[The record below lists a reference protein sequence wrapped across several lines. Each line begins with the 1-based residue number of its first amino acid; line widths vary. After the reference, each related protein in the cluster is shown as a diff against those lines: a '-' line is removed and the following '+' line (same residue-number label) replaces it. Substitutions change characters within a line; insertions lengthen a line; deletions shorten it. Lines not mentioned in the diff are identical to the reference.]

1 MKANWKLLPAA
12 LTVAMLA
19 LAGCGGSNNTP
30 EPPPVD
36 TMPPAPPPGPSD
48 LQQAADLRAA
58 AEEAHTMATATV
70 TAAVEAAG
78 SLSAAKVNGS
88 SEMARANA
96 LVVLT
101 STASVEMQLAA
112 AKAAVDALTTLH
124 AAATGDDK
132 ARIQSMLTSATADHT
147 AIQAILDAEGA
158 KTLMQAV
165 LDVKAYSSDTNAEI
179 AQGKADAVARVVRAA
194 IAATT
199 ATAGVGN
206 TFAATGVPVT
216 SALNAPAGG
225 VMYAGDPGRTF
236 SDIFKASTVR
246 ITKVADVP
254 TTVTIPPT
262 NQAQPVEMAY
272 KGIAGRLSCLTET
285 CTVNGTGYSGNL
297 AFTPDDADTLW
308 TPSGSGYAQVTDAV
322 SYGAWMNLSA
332 IELHVLSHTTPTVA
346 ATLNWTRDAATDPDV
361 VTATYTGT
369 AQGYS
374 ERTTGTGDSAA
385 HASGTFTADVE
396 LDGTFTDTDTEAT
409 LEGAITNFVG
419 SGDHVNPQWYVTLT
433 GADGIE
439 SGSFS
444 TGTVTNENVAGK
456 VNATSGAW
464 SANVYGTA
472 GERPSGYVG
481 AFAAG
486 FADGSAAG
494 VYQAD

>member
-1 MKANWKLLPAA
+1 MNSNWKLLSAA

-19 LAGCGGSNNTP
+19 LAGCGGGSDTMPEPEPTP
-30 EPPPVD
+30 EP
-36 TMPPAPPPGPSD
+36 MPDPGPSD
-48 LQQAADLRAA
+48 LQQAADARAA
-58 AEEAHTMATATV
+58 AEAAHTMATATV
-70 TAAVEAAG
+70 TTAVEAAG

-101 STASVEMQLAA
+101 ATASVEMQLAA
-112 AKAAVDALTTLH
+112 AKAAVDTLTTLH

-132 ARIQSMLTSATADHT
+132 ARIQAMLTSATADHT

-199 ATAGVGN
+199 TTDGEVTN

-254 TTVTIPPT
+254 TTVTIPAT
-262 NQAQPVEMAY
+262 NGTAPVAMTY
-272 KGIAGRLSCLTET
+272 KGIAGQLACLTET
-285 CTVNGTGYSGNL
+285 CEVNGTGYSGNL

-322 SYGAWMNLSA
+322 AYGAWMNLNA
-332 IELHVLSHTTPTVA
+332 IELHVLSHTTTAVA
-346 ATLNWTRDAATDPDV
+346 GTLDWVTDATEPDV

-396 LDGTFTDTDTEAT
+396 LDGTFGAAAGDAT

-456 VNATSGAW
+456 VNASSGAW